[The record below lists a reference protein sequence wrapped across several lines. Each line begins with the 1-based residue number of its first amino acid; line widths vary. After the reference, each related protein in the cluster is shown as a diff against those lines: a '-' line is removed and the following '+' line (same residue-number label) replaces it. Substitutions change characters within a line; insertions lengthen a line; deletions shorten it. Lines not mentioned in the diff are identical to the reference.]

1 MFEFHDLIGL
11 VGALLVLGAY
21 MMLQMDRMS
30 PASLIYS
37 VLNFVG
43 GLMIMFSLTNAWNL
57 SAVFI
62 EISWIA
68 ISFYGIYRCY
78 KHKRVKN

>member
-11 VGALLVLGAY
+11 VGAVLVLVAY

-30 PASLIYS
+30 SSSLIYS

-43 GLMIMFSLTNAWNL
+43 GLMIMFSLTNAWNF

-62 EISWIA
+62 EIAWIA

-78 KHKRVKN
+78 KNKRAY